1 MIETP
6 RGILFLPRTSS
17 FTACQPDTALSRFEV
32 EILPLPSPY
41 LLEFPHSR
49 DPRRSRG
56 GSLPLHPLPP
66 GHTPFAGCR
75 GSFSCPVTALSQ
87 QVHRT
92 PSYPV
97 QGEGQGGGFSPS
109 HHRTCWSIQSIPVSI
124 RSQTLPGGSLML
136 TPFAGCRGSFFCPV
150 PALSQQAH
158 RTPPYPVW
166 RRGFSPSRHHTCWCF
181 PTPGFPDT
189 PGGLTPS
196 HSPALPLLQAR
207 VPGPRSALPRR

>member
-6 RGILFLPRTSS
+6 EP
-17 FTACQPDTALSRFEV
+17 
-32 EILPLPSPY
+32 
-41 LLEFPHSR
+41 
-49 DPRRSRG
+49 G
-56 GSLPLHPLPP
+56 GSLPLTPCRRGIPPSQDAGDLSILPLS
-66 GHTPFAGCR
+66 TP
-75 GSFSCPVTALSQ
+75 LEND
-87 QVHRT
+87 RT